1 MKALGALK
9 LLYVQVLVATA
20 LGILVGWL
28 FPETGTAL
36 KPLGDAFIKL
46 IKMIIAPVIFC
57 TVATGIAHMSDLKKF
72 GRVGGKTLV
81 YFEVIS
87 TFALFIGL
95 LIGNVVQPGAG
106 FNIDPQALDPAIAAQ
121 YAKSAESL
129 SFTDYV
135 LHIIPDTFF
144 GAFAGGDLLQILLLA
159 ILTGFACTLLG
170 DFGIQAA
177 HWLDNA
183 SRVFFALIRI
193 IVMAAPIGAFGA
205 MAFTIG
211 RFGTASLI
219 QLGSLVLT
227 FYVSAALFVLI
238 VLGLIARAVG
248 FSILKFLAYIK
259 EELLIVFGTSSSET
273 VLPQLMMKL
282 QQLGASRSVVG
293 LVIPSGY
300 SFNLDGTNIYMTLAM
315 LFLAQATN
323 THLDVWQQA
332 TILGVAMLTS
342 KGASGVTGAGFVTLA
357 ATLTI
362 VPDIPIV
369 ALAVLVGVDRF
380 MSTCRALTNA
390 VGNGVAALVVAKW
403 ENELDHVQLARA
415 LAAGPDAVRA
425 TAPSPAGVPVPAEA
439 PAE

>member
-1 MKALGALK
+1 MKFFK
-9 LLYVQVLVATA
+9 QLYVQVLLATA
-20 LGILVGWL
+20 LGILLGIVA
-28 FPETGTAL
+28 PETATAM

-72 GRVGGKTLV
+72 GRVGGKTLI

-87 TFALFIGL
+87 TFALILGL
-95 LIGNVVQPGAG
+95 LVGNLVRPGDG
-106 FNIDPQALDPAIAAQ
+106 FNIDVAALDPAIAAQ
-121 YAKSAESL
+121 YAKTAESMA
-129 SFTDYV
+129 FTDH
-135 LHIIPDTFF
+135 LMRIIPDTFF
-144 GAFAGGDLLQILLLA
+144 GAFAGGDLLQVLFLA
-159 ILTGFACTLLG
+159 ILTGFACTMLG
-170 DFGIQAA
+170 EFGNQVG

-183 SRVFFALIRI
+183 SKVFFALIRI
-193 IVMAAPIGAFGA
+193 IVWAAPIGAFGA
-205 MAFTIG
+205 MAFTVG
-211 RFGTASLI
+211 RFGSASLL

-227 FYVSAALFVLI
+227 FYVTAALFVVF
-238 VLGLIARAVG
+238 VLGAMARYTG
-248 FSILKFLAYIK
+248 FSIFKFMSYIK
-259 EELLIVFGTSSSET
+259 EELLIVFGTSSSEP
-273 VLPQLMMKL
+273 VLPQLMIKL

-323 THLDVWQQA
+323 IELSFYQQA

-362 VPDIPIV
+362 IPDIPIV

-390 VGNGVAALVVAKW
+390 IGNGVAALVVAHW
-403 ENELDHVQLARA
+403 EGELDHVQLRRA
-415 LAAGPDAVRA
+415 LEQGPEVTAATQPR
-425 TAPSPAGVPVPAEA
+425 PA
-439 PAE
+439 PAHMPAQ